1 MNGSGPNITLV
12 TAIFDIGRDKL
23 DDFGRD
29 FSFYIDN
36 LCNLLKLDYNF
47 VIYTDRQT
55 KSLIKNKTKTGKNII
70 FVEKNIDDI
79 FDNNVDIFSKLEK
92 VRNDKSWYEKI
103 DWLSKSPQIQLRN
116 YNPIVMSKIFI
127 LSDCSIFNFHNDDY
141 LFWID
146 CGINNTVSND
156 QLSNI
161 KNVVDFIEDKF
172 LFVAFPYD
180 TKTQEIHGFDR
191 QMLENYS
198 QEPIEY
204 ICRGGFFG
212 GKKESIKEAN
222 KEYYDLLNN
231 ISSETKTCG
240 TEESVFSILPLLNDK
255 LYTVAGINSD
265 GLIGKFFDDI
275 KNNTVNFIKRPDSVF
290 NKLKNKKTALYILT
304 FECPD
309 QLCKTLTSFNHSY
322 DFLTKPHKIIVDNT
336 ENILIAE
343 KNKIIAERFNCEYIK
358 TNENLGVCGGRQF
371 IAEHFD
377 DSEFD
382 FYFYFE
388 DDMAIES
395 SFNHDEFGFPKSISN
410 LYKHCHEIL
419 VKEDIDFLK
428 LNFVEFYGDS
438 SKCWHFINL
447 DKETREKYYP
457 NRKKTINNLPNTEFI
472 KIGKNENGFCYGI
485 SKNLYYS
492 NWPCLFTKKGNKK
505 LFIDEKLDRP
515 HEQMWM
521 AKNFKL
527 QMNGD
532 MICGVLFGSPIR
544 HERRIFYKAGLRKEN

>member
-1 MNGSGPNITLV
+1 MNAQHNFTIVS
-12 TAIFDIGRDKL
+12 AIYDLGRGDIGM
-23 DDFGRD
+23 
-29 FSFYIDN
+29 FSRQFSIYVDN
-36 LCNLLKLDYNF
+36 LKNLLKNNFNF
-47 VIYTDRQT
+47 VIFTD
-55 KSLIKNKTKTGKNII
+55 SKTKKLILKDSSYGINVV
-70 FVEKNIDDI
+70 FVVRDMDQLIQQ
-79 FDNNVDIFSKLEK
+79 NVDIYDKIQT
-92 VRNDKSWYEKI
+92 VRKKEEWQNQV
-103 DWLSKSPQIQLRN
+103 DWLKNSPQCLLKN
-116 YNPIVMSKIFI
+116 YSF
-127 LSDCSIFNFHNDDY
+127 LTFNKQFFLNDSCIYNYHNSSY
-141 LFWID
+141 FFWID
-146 CGINNTVSND
+146 CGINLTVTND
-156 QLSNI
+156 QLSYI
-161 KNVVDFIEDKF
+161 KDVPSIIEDKF
-172 LFVAFPYD
+172 LFIGFPYD
-180 TKTQEIHGFDR
+180 INSKEIHGFDR
-191 QMLENYS
+191 KILEQYA
-198 QEPIEY
+198 QEPISH

-212 GKKESIKEAN
+212 GHKDAISKVNS
-222 KEYYDLLNN
+222 EYYDLLNN
-231 ISSETKTCG
+231 MSNEPTLG
-240 TEESVFSILPLLNDK
+240 TEESAFSVLPLLNDK

-377 DSEFD
+377 NSDFD

-544 HERRIFYKAGLRKEN
+544 HERRIFYKADLRKEN